1 MSDVRFGDVAPVA
14 EVMDGV
20 GVWWAVAGGWS
31 IDLWL
36 GRVTRQHHDIEVV
49 VRRCD
54 QARVYESLRDRCRL
68 RCIDPP
74 GSGWQPWLGGSLDP
88 PAFQLQARRPG
99 LEFDIFT
106 ETIDESGWRYRR
118 DDRITRSVAELATLA
133 SAGITIVRPEV
144 QLLYMS
150 KPMEPKHVR
159 DFAQVRPTLDGA
171 AAAWL
176 TQALALTSP
185 GHAWIEA
192 LGPPPCRL
200 A

>member
-1 MSDVRFGDVAPVA
+1 MSDVRFGDVASVA
-14 EVMDGV
+14 DVMDAV

-54 QARVYESLRDRCRL
+54 QDAVYESLRHDCQL

-74 GSGWQPWLGGSLDP
+74 GSGWQPWLGNPLEP

-99 LEFDIFT
+99 LEFDIFA

-118 DDRITRSVAELATLA
+118 DARVSRSVADLTALA
-133 SAGITIVRPEV
+133 SGGIAIVRPEV
-144 QLLYMS
+144 QLLYLA
-150 KPMEPKHVR
+150 KQLEPKHGH
-159 DFAQVRPTLDGA
+159 DFAHVRPTLDGA
-171 AAAWL
+171 AATWL
-176 TQALALTSP
+176 ARALALTCP
-185 GHAWIEA
+185 GHEWIEA
-192 LGPPPCRL
+192 LVPSP
-200 A
+200 